1 MTMENYFSNF
11 KKQIIGDALTHSIA
25 GTEKSIIYADWTA
38 SGRLYAPIE
47 RYISDQ
53 LGPYVAN
60 THTETTLTGTT
71 MTLAYADAQ
80 KIIKKHVNAGK
91 NDVLIMDGSGMTGVV
106 NKFQR
111 ILGLRVPERFKDSNQ
126 PQKKTNK
133 IQQLLQFFFADNNH
147 NTVYDSEDDKPLVIV
162 PHMEHHSNQTSW
174 LACEVTLE
182 VLHADING
190 LPSLKHLNEL
200 LEKYKN
206 RKMKIGAF
214 SACSNVTGIITNYY
228 DMAEVMHQHQ
238 GLCFVDFAASAPY
251 IEIDMHPENPDR
263 KLDAI
268 FFSPHK
274 FLGGPGTSGALVF
287 NKSLYHNEIP
297 DNPGGG
303 TVLWTN
309 PWGEH
314 KFFDNIEVREDGG
327 TPGFLQCIKTAL
339 AIKLKEAMGVENIAK
354 REKELTNIVMDGLDK
369 NDKVT
374 MLEPQQRNRISI
386 ISFYMPDI
394 HHNLVV
400 KLLNDRFGI
409 QTRGGCSCAGTYG
422 HILLGVSKEK
432 SNIISDK
439 INDGDLTDKPG
450 WIRVSLHPTSTDAEA
465 HYIVDAIQQ
474 LSVNYSDWQKDY
486 QFDAHTGEFVAN
498 NDNTQYIGLDTFDV
512 YTTTPGESLNTNRK
526 VAQ

>member
-1 MTMENYFSNF
+1 MESYFDRF
-11 KKQIIGDALTHSIA
+11 RKQIIGYDLTHNIL
-25 GTEKSIIYADWTA
+25 GQEQKIIYADWTA
-38 SGRLYAPIE
+38 SGRLYRPIE
-47 RYISDQ
+47 DYISNY

-60 THTETTLTGTT
+60 THTEATLTGTT
-71 MTLAYADAQ
+71 MTLAYADAH
-80 KIIKKHVNAGK
+80 KVIKEHVNADQ

-111 ILGLRVPERFKDSNQ
+111 ILGLRIPSRFKDSA
-126 PQKKTNK
+126 
-133 IQQLLQFFFADNNH
+133 F
-147 NTVYDSEDDKPLVIV
+147 EDENDKPLVIV
-162 PHMEHHSNQTSW
+162 THMEHHSNQTSW

-190 LPSLKHLNEL
+190 MPSLKHLEEL
-200 LEKYKN
+200 LNQYKD

-214 SACSNVTGIITNYY
+214 SACSNVTGIITNYH
-228 DMAEVMHQHQ
+228 DMAKVMHKHQ

-251 IEIDMHPENPDR
+251 INIDMHPENPDS

-274 FLGGPGTSGALVF
+274 FLGGPGSSGALIF
-287 NKSLYHNEIP
+287 DKSLYHNEVP

-339 AIKLKEAMGVENIAK
+339 AIKLKEAMGIENIAQ
-354 REKELTNIVMDGLDK
+354 REKELTKIIMDGLDK
-369 NDKVT
+369 NDQVI
-374 MLEPQQRNRISI
+374 MLEPKQRERISVV
-386 ISFYMPDI
+386 SFYMHDI
-394 HHNLVV
+394 HHNLAV

-439 INDGDLTDKPG
+439 ISDGDLTDKPG
-450 WIRVSLHPTSTDAEA
+450 WIRVSLHPTTTDEEA
-465 HYIVDAIQQ
+465 RLIVDAIDQIAK
-474 LSVNYSDWQKDY
+474 NHATWAKDY
-486 QFDAHTGEFVAN
+486 NFDPQTGEFRAA
-498 NDNTQYIGLDTFDV
+498 NDNTQFIGLDEFDAV
-512 YTTTPGESLNTNRK
+512 GNNVVNNVVKST
-526 VAQ
+526 A